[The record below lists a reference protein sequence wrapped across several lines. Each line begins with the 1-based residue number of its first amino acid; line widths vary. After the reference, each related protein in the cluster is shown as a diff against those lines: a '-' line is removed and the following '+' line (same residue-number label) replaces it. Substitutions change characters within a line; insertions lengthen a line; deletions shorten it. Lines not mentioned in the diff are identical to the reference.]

1 MRFIRLVWSNLKR
14 KRIRTLL
21 TIASIFVA
29 FVLFGYLA
37 AIRQAF
43 SAGIDVAGADRLV
56 VRHKV
61 SIIQLLPASYEADIE
76 QIDGVA
82 EATFSTWFGGIYQ
95 QPRNFFPQMVVNPE
109 EYLEMYSAE
118 FELPNDQREAWL
130 RTRTGA
136 VVGRTTADRFGWKVG
151 DKVPLQATY
160 WTHSGGDKIWEFDIV
175 GIYEGKKP
183 GVDTTQFLF
192 RYDYFD
198 EARDN
203 VRGWVG
209 WYIVKIADP
218 DRAVEVSK
226 AIDQTFANSPAETK
240 AETEGA
246 FVRAFADQIGNIGAI
261 MQAILS
267 AVFFTILLV
276 AGNTMAQSVRERT
289 GELAVLKA
297 VGFTNGQVLG
307 LVLAE
312 ALTIAALGGFAG
324 LALAWGLISL
334 GDPTGGSMPAFYL
347 PARDLVV
354 GALFVVGLGFAT
366 GFLPALSAGRL
377 QIAHALRRLA

>member
-1 MRFIRLVWSNLKR
+1 L
-14 KRIRTLL
+14 TL
-21 TIASIFVA
+21 ASIFVA
-29 FVLFGYLA
+29 FVLYGYLA
-37 AIRQAF
+37 AIRTAL
-43 SAGIDVAGADRLV
+43 SAGVDVAGADRLV

-76 QIDGVA
+76 QVPGVA
-82 EATFSTWFGGIYQ
+82 EATYSTWFGGIYQ
-95 QPRNFFPQMVVNPE
+95 EPRNFFPQMVVNPE
-109 EYLEMYSAE
+109 EYLSMYPE
-118 FELPNDQREAWL
+118 FQLPKEQREEWL

-136 VVGRTTADRFGWKVG
+136 VVGRTTANRFGWKVG
-151 DKVPLQATY
+151 DKIPIQATF
-160 WTHSGGDKIWEFDIV
+160 WTQGGGNKIWEFDLV
-175 GIYEGKKP
+175 GIYDGAKD

-192 RYDYFD
+192 RFDYFD

-209 WYIVKIADP
+209 WYIVRVSDP
-218 DRAVEVSK
+218 DRAVEVAK
-226 AIDQTFANSPAETK
+226 AIDDRFANSPAETK

-246 FVRAFADQIGNIGAI
+246 FVRAFAEQIGNIGAI

-297 VGFTNGQVLG
+297 VGFTDGRVLA

-312 ALTIAALGGFAG
+312 ALSIAALGGFAG
-324 LALAWGLISL
+324 LALSYFLISL
-334 GDPTGGSMPAFYL
+334 GDPTGGSFPVFFF
-347 PARDLVV
+347 PTRDV
-354 GALFVVGLGFAT
+354 VVGLMIVVLLGVAT
-366 GFLPALSAGRL
+366 GFLPALQAGRL
-377 QIAHALRRLA
+377 RIADALRRLA